1 VTYDEAVAYLEMHAG
16 RGIRPGLEQIAGL
29 LELMGDPHLG
39 YPVVH
44 ITGSKGKTSVSRMV
58 TMLAAAHGLTVGTY
72 TSPHLEAVEERIAY
86 NAVHATPEEWAQAVA
101 DAAAFDRLIDD
112 DPEKRLTYF
121 EFSTAVGFSW
131 FAERAVELGVI
142 EVGLGGRLDATN
154 VVDSEVAVITSIA
167 LEHTEYL
174 GDTIESIATEKAA
187 ILKPGGRLVTG
198 DLPPSALVVAQKRAA
213 EVGAPHVTFGRDFRF
228 IEPVQTVGGWDISIE
243 GIYEQ
248 YDEIHVPAHGR
259 HQLQNAAIA
268 VAATE
273 ELLGRSLDPDAV
285 RDGFAGLALPGR
297 LEVLRRHP
305 LVVIDGAHTPES
317 VAAGAAALDEE
328 FPPFLWKVVV
338 GALGDKKLDR
348 ILEPLS
354 SIAGDVYAVTAPSSR
369 GIPARVVA
377 EAARRAL
384 PDHIVHEA
392 GSVREGVGAAL
403 AAAGTDGAVLIT
415 GSMYVAGEARSLL
428 ANTERS

>member
-16 RGIRPGLEQIAGL
+16 RGIRPGLDQIAGL
-29 LELMGDPHLG
+29 LELMGDPHRS

-58 TMLAAAHGLTVGTY
+58 TMLAAAHGLTVGTF
-72 TSPHLEAVEERIAY
+72 TSPHLEAVEERLAY
-86 NAVHATPEEWAQAVA
+86 GNVHASPEEFAQAVA
-101 DAAAFDRLIDD
+101 DTAAFDRLIDD

-121 EFSTAVGFSW
+121 EFCTAVGFSW
-131 FAERAVELGVI
+131 FADRAVELGVI

-154 VVDSEVAVITSIA
+154 VVESEVAVITSIA

-174 GDTIESIATEKAA
+174 GDTIASIATEKTA

-198 DLPPSALVVAQKRAA
+198 DLPPAALDVAAKRAG
-213 EVGAPHVTFGRDFRF
+213 EVGAPHFALDRDFRLTD
-228 IEPVQTVGGWDISIE
+228 VVRAVGGWDIGVE
-243 GIYEQ
+243 GIWEQ

-285 RDGFAGLALPGR
+285 REGFAGLTLPGR
-297 LEVLRRHP
+297 LEVLRRQP
-305 LVVIDGAHTPES
+305 LVVIDGAHTMES
-317 VAAGAAALDEE
+317 MAAGAAALDEE

-338 GALGDKKLDR
+338 GALADKKLDE
-348 ILEPLS
+348 ILSELAG
-354 SIAGDVYAVTAPSSR
+354 IAGDVYAVTAPGSR

-384 PDHIVHEA
+384 PDHTVHEA
-392 GSVREGVGAAL
+392 GSVSNGVGAAL
-403 AAAGTDGAVLIT
+403 EAAGADGAVLVT

-428 ANTERS
+428 ASTERS